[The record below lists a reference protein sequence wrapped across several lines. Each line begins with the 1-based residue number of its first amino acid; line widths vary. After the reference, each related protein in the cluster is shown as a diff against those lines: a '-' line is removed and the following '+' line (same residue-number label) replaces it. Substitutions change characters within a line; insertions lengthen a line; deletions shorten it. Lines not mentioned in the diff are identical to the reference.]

1 MGEDKII
8 KVVAE
13 NKKTGEKYER
23 IINREKMIEGAKL
36 ARESHKLQEKKDS
49 LVQK

>member
-8 KVVAE
+8 KIVAT

-23 IINREKMIEGAKL
+23 IIEREKMIEGAKI
-36 ARESHKLQEKKDS
+36 ARESHKQLKNKLQEK
-49 LVQK
+49 